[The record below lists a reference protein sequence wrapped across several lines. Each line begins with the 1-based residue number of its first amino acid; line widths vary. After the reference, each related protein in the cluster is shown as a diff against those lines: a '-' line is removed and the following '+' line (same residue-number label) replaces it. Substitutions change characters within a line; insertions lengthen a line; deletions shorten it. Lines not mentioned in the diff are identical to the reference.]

1 MPDDSNGKEA
11 PPPALSERLKS
22 CLTEIQSL
30 IRQGVEHSRYEF
42 KRAASISRDDFDD
55 RLDFIKLIQGVANSE
70 SSLERYVVIGA
81 DPKDKQFYP
90 VTNPAEFD
98 HARITPIFEKYFD
111 PVPNVEIFNNLQTD
125 SGAR

>member
-1 MPDDSNGKEA
+1 MVDDPVQDETS
-11 PPPALSERLKS
+11 PPPLSQRLQS

-70 SSLERYVVIGA
+70 SSQERYVVIGA

-90 VTNPAEFD
+90 VTNSAEFD
-98 HARITPIFEKYFD
+98 QARGNSRHAPTYQNFSI
-111 PVPNVEIFNNLQTD
+111 LQRTIWTMH
-125 SGAR
+125 